1 MKLKIYGNLIED
13 ALQKIPSFFFSLTS
27 FDYWDISWGIFFTP
41 MLMWLNKQEMTWI
54 RPIARHALL
63 IWSDKKA
70 FKF

>member
-13 ALQKIPSFFFSLTS
+13 ALQKFQVFFSLS
-27 FDYWDISWGIFFTP
+27 LHFNYWAISWGIFFTP

>member
-27 FDYWDISWGIFFTP
+27 LDYWAISWGIFFTP